1 MDTPVNP
8 ADQAL
13 ARLREDF
20 QGHRI
25 WRATRYD
32 GRLGD
37 WVATLHDPKAGID
50 PTVICSTA
58 EELRR
63 VLTNELSRAACRP
76 THDPRKW
83 VRR

>member
-13 ARLREDF
+13 ARLRKDF

-32 GRLGD
+32 GMLGD
-37 WVATLHDPKAGID
+37 WVATLHDPKSGVD
-50 PTVICSTA
+50 PTVVRNTA

-63 VLTNELSRAACRP
+63 ALLDELSRASMHRSSEP
-76 THDPRKW
+76 TKW
-83 VRR
+83 VQW